1 MAHSET
7 NSTSVKFG
15 TMGIAS
21 AKFLGGFVRWLLK
34 GCRTK
39 LKDEIE
45 GNLEPKWL
53 KSYDTENYI
62 IGLITSII
70 MIVIAM
76 HIVL

>member
-1 MAHSET
+1 
-7 NSTSVKFG
+7 
-15 TMGIAS
+15 MGIAS

-39 LKDEIE
+39 LKDEVE

-53 KSYDTENYI
+53 NSYDTENYI

-70 MIVIAM
+70 IVVIGM
-76 HIVL
+76 FVVL